1 MALHEA
7 STSPACIPKPAS
19 ARKQIIP
26 TLVESD
32 DEVDGGEIVVTI
44 TCDNE
49 DCQALLQENKS
60 LKDKLKKLQR
70 RLDIAGKKL

>member
-1 MALHEA
+1 M
-7 STSPACIPKPAS
+7 PACIPKPAP

-32 DEVDGGEIVVTI
+32 DKIDGGEMVVTI

-49 DCQALLQENKS
+49 DCKALLLENKS
-60 LKDKLKKLQR
+60 LKDKLKKLHR
-70 RLDIAGKKL
+70 RLDIAGKKLRKTFLSC

>member
-1 MALHEA
+1 MP
-7 STSPACIPKPAS
+7 TCIPKPAP

-32 DEVDGGEIVVTI
+32 DKIDGGEMVVTI

-49 DCQALLQENKS
+49 DCKALLLENKS
-60 LKDKLKKLQR
+60 LKDKLKKLHR
-70 RLDIAGKKL
+70 RLDIAGKKLRKTFLSC